1 MCEKS
6 WFKTRP
12 SRRQRVRRKIS
23 FRFLLDCERYG
34 RNRHKKIRKN
44 PLQFMTRVFKKG
56 TSKKKEFFHSIS
68 AMGCKILLVYQHMNK
83 NNSSNNNIIIQ
94 QRREWINEWERE
106 ELNNIEVPLSERPAN
121 TLPQCL
127 YSIWN
132 VIFFRFFHFF
142 SSNILFWLWDS
153 FSTHDG
159 LFMFWFIW
167 WENFLSLHF
176 FFLRFSCCSSW
187 ANHMNALCSF
197 FIWKKMKGKKNVETR
212 QRSPDFAFFFG
223 KCLFYELINIF
234 AFFLATLGYYIFC
247 RQLVRSDCFE
257 VTKVMSILGYID
269 KFFEKRIFWVLFVKR
284 AVVRLGWFLFH

>member
-94 QRREWINEWERE
+94 QRREWISEWERE
-106 ELNNIEVPLSERPAN
+106 ELNNIEVPLYERPAN

-132 VIFFRFFHFF
+132 VIFFSLLSFLQFKYSLLALRFFLNTRWSFHVLVYLMRKFSFITFLLPSFLLLFF
-142 SSNILFWLWDS
+142 MSKP
-153 FSTHDG
+153 HEC
-159 LFMFWFIW
+159 FM
-167 WENFLSLHF
+167 
-176 FFLRFSCCSSW
+176 
-187 ANHMNALCSF
+187 
-197 FIWKKMKGKKNVETR
+197 
-212 QRSPDFAFFFG
+212 
-223 KCLFYELINIF
+223 
-234 AFFLATLGYYIFC
+234 
-247 RQLVRSDCFE
+247 
-257 VTKVMSILGYID
+257 
-269 KFFEKRIFWVLFVKR
+269 
-284 AVVRLGWFLFH
+284 